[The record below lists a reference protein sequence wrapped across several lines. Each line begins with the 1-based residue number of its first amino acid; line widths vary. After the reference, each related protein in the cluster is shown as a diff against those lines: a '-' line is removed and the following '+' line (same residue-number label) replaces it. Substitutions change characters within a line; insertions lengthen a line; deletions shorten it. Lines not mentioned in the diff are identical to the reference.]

1 MRVVIRVVALCLLVA
16 LAASRAAS
24 AQAVA
29 PQPSNASSSEDP
41 QLTAARAAWERH
53 PTNADSIIWYGRRVG
68 YTGDFAKAVA
78 IYTEGLRHHPDEPR
92 LLRHRG
98 HRYISLRDF
107 PRAIADLS
115 RAREIVAGTPDE
127 VEPDGQPNARG
138 IPTSTLHGNIRYH
151 LALAYYV
158 TGDFEQALPVWAE
171 DARLARNHDHQVAA
185 TYWWVLTLAQ
195 LRRHDDAQAALAPIQ
210 ADWDIIENGSYHR
223 LLLWMKGELEEK
235 GLIATNATPL
245 EVQTI
250 GNGIGQWHAANGRR
264 AEAESAF
271 RSVLET
277 GPSASFGFIAAE
289 AGLARVQRR

>member
-1 MRVVIRVVALCLLVA
+1 MRVASRAAALCLFAA
-16 LAASRAAS
+16 LATPHAAS

-29 PQPSNASSSEDP
+29 PPASSASSSEDP
-41 QLTAARAAWERH
+41 QLAAAREAWERH

-68 YTGDFAKAVA
+68 YTGDFAKAIA
-78 IYTEGLRHHPDEPR
+78 IYTDGLRHHSDEPR

-98 HRYISLRDF
+98 HRYVSLRDF

-158 TGDFEQALPVWAE
+158 TGDFEKALPVWAE

-195 LRRHDDAQAALAPIQ
+195 LGRHDDARTALAPIQ

-223 LLLWMKGELEEK
+223 LLLWMKGEVQEQD
-235 GLIATNATPL
+235 LIAADATPL
-245 EVQTI
+245 ETQTI

-264 AEAESAF
+264 AEAEAAF
-271 RSVLET
+271 RAVLET
-277 GPSASFGFIAAE
+277 GPSASFGYIAAE
-289 AGLARVQRR
+289 AGLARLRRR